1 MKNKIVVMLIILALI
16 TALMIIDLV
25 TDQNNIKNFESSKE
39 IVNKIT
45 TANEIASTSEEIKE
59 ETTDIQ
65 EDIISESEIE
75 TIPEADI
82 KQPEE
87 VEIKEAALIISKS
100 TEEKQ
105 KVITKEPEQET
116 VDKPITKVTTES
128 KKDTQVQ
135 EQKQEEIVQEPV
147 KEENIADTKTELKKQ
162 EVKTPKCTDTEHGIG
177 AGNSNQ
183 WFDTKNQA
191 IAIYDSEI
199 QEWSDKWIND
209 EISDEEYYNGC
220 PDGYEVWSC
229 PYCGKWTINYYY

>member
-1 MKNKIVVMLIILALI
+1 MKNKIFVMLIILALI

-39 IVNKIT
+39 IVNEIT

-59 ETTDIQ
+59 ETTDI
-65 EDIISESEIE
+65 ISESEIE

-87 VEIKEAALIISKS
+87 IEIKEAALIISKS

-105 KVITKEPEQET
+105 KVITKEPEQKT

-162 EVKTPKCTDTEHGIG
+162 EVKAPKCTDTEHGIG

-183 WFDTKNQA
+183 WFDNKNQA

-209 EISDEEYYNGC
+209 EISDDEYYNGC

-229 PYCGKWTINYYY
+229 PYCGKWTINFYY